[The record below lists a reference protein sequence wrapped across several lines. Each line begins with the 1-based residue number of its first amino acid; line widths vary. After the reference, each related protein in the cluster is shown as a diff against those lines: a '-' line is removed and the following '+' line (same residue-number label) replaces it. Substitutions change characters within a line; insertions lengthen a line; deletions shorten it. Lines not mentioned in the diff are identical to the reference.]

1 VCQALARRAKQHFA
15 AAHVAM
21 ADCAKGPMRPAAIMG
36 GVYRA
41 ILDRLIL
48 ADWRDPFARVSLPK
62 WQKLWLAFRYGF
74 L

>member
-1 VCQALARRAKQHFA
+1 
-15 AAHVAM
+15 
-21 ADCAKGPMRPAAIMG
+21 MRPAAIMG

-41 ILDRLIL
+41 ILERLIL
-48 ADWRDPFARVSLPK
+48 ADWRDPFARISLPK